1 MIRRGEAFR
10 RDRVSV
16 STGAPW
22 EAVFGYSRAVAVTG
36 RGTHVVVAGT
46 TATVNGVVQHPGD
59 AYRQTLAAIDII
71 AGALTQVGGTLEHV
85 IRTRLFVVGRDHV
98 YAAGRAH
105 GERFVDVRPASSIVV
120 VTGFIDEAMLVEIE
134 AEAFVPEGLR

>member
-1 MIRRGEAFR
+1 MTHRRALPR
-10 RDRVSV
+10 RERVTV

-36 RGTHVVVAGT
+36 RGAHVVVAGT
-46 TATVNGVVQHPGD
+46 TATVNGVVQHRGD
-59 AYRQTLAAIDII
+59 TYRQTLAAIDII
-71 AGALTQVGGTLEHV
+71 AGALGQVGGGLEHV
-85 IRTRLFVVGRDHV
+85 IRTRLFVAGREHL

-105 GERFVDVRPASSIVV
+105 GERFGSIRPASSIVV
-120 VTGFIDEAMLVEIE
+120 VSGFIDEAMLVEIE